1 MWPFFIYGEGKMS
14 TEMVKWIVIG
24 MGLSFL
30 FVFLLIAGSK
40 GWFKSF
46 RAGKDGIS
54 FEREEDRK
62 KKIQSGNLNKML
74 DNAIVECDGWIK
86 DKSTDYADQLRHG
99 LRRFLDPFIQYPV
112 GRRSVSGA
120 IRIPLYNA
128 IKSNKFKIKLRP
140 ENIDDYLDSLMEKI
154 RMEYADVDDEQDKFI
169 CPIHNTA
176 CIKFPRYEEMAVG
189 LKEQIKKNW
198 ILPTKEA
205 QIEMHKK
212 KIALYN
218 QYIQTFRDIGDEDR
232 VAISMECI
240 KKNEGYIDA
249 LINGR
254 GHAIDHGYN
263 IME

>member
-1 MWPFFIYGEGKMS
+1 MDVEV
-14 TEMVKWIVIG
+14 VKWLVIG
-24 MGLSFL
+24 MGISFL
-30 FVFLLIAGSK
+30 FIFLLVSGSK
-40 GWFKSF
+40 GWFRSF

-54 FEREEDRK
+54 FEKKEERE

-99 LRRFLDPFIQYPV
+99 LRKFLDPFIQYPS

-140 ENIDDYLDSLMEKI
+140 ENIEEYLDSLMEKI
-154 RMEYADVDDEQDKFI
+154 GAEYEDVDDEQDKFV

-176 CIKFPRYEEMAVG
+176 CIKFPKYEELAAG
-189 LKEQIKKNW
+189 LREQVKKKW
-198 ILPTKEA
+198 LFPTKEA

-218 QYIQTFRDIGDEDR
+218 QYIQTFKDMGDEDR

-249 LINGR
+249 LINGKS
-254 GHAIDHGYN
+254 HAIDHGYN